1 MILAYSPCPN
11 DTYVFHAWVTGL
23 LPEAPEVEER
33 LLDIDA
39 LNELA
44 HSEGADV
51 CKISFHAFGHLRDRY
66 ALLHS
71 GGALGRG
78 CGPLL
83 VSRGEEPAQPL
94 RDPRA
99 LAGLTIAIPGHWTTA
114 ALLLRLFA
122 PEQGELRVMP
132 YDEIMPAV
140 AAGGVDAGLIIH
152 ESRFTYPA
160 HGLSSLMDLGAW
172 WEEETG
178 HPIPLGAIAVRRD
191 LGEESARRVERSV
204 RASLE
209 HARTDPAASRAYIE
223 RHAQE
228 LDPDVCRR
236 HIDLY
241 VTEYSLDYGDEGEA
255 AIRDLL
261 RRGEQAGAFGPSPE
275 KLFWDR

>member
-1 MILAYSPCPN
+1 VILAYSPCPN
-11 DTYVFHAWVTGL
+11 DTYIFHAWVSGL
-23 LPEAPEVEER
+23 LPDAPEVEER

-39 LNELA
+39 LNGLA
-44 HSEGADV
+44 REGRADV

-83 VSRGEEPAQPL
+83 VTRADRVAGMPEEPGAFS
-94 RDPRA
+94 
-99 LAGLTIAIPGHWTTA
+99 GLSVAIPGRWTTA

-122 PEQGELRVMP
+122 PGLQGLRVMP
-132 YDEIMPAV
+132 YDRIMPAV
-140 AAGGVDAGLIIH
+140 EAGEVDAGLIIH
-152 ESRFTYPA
+152 ESRFTYPD
-160 HGLSSLMDLGAW
+160 HGLAALVDLGEW
-172 WEEETG
+172 WERLTG

-191 LGEESARRVERSV
+191 LGEDMARRLDQAV

-209 HARTDPAASRAYIE
+209 HARANPMASRAYIE

-228 LDPDVCRR
+228 MDPDVCRR

-241 VTEYSLDYGDEGEA
+241 VTDFSLDYGIEGEN

-261 RRGEQAGAFGPSPE
+261 SRGEQAGIFPSSE
-275 KLFWDR
+275 QRLFWDR

>member
-11 DTYVFHAWVTGL
+11 DTYIFHAWVSGL
-23 LPEAPEVEER
+23 LPGTPEVEER

-39 LNELA
+39 LNGLA
-44 HSEGADV
+44 REGQAEV

-83 VSRGEEPAQPL
+83 VARADRASAIPAEPG
-94 RDPRA
+94 A
-99 LAGLTIAIPGHWTTA
+99 LSGLSVAIPGRWTTA

-122 PEQGELRVMP
+122 PGLQGLRVMP
-132 YDEIMPAV
+132 YDRIMPAV
-140 AAGGVDAGLIIH
+140 EAGEVDAGLIIH
-152 ESRFTYPA
+152 ESRFTYPE
-160 HGLSSLMDLGAW
+160 HGLSALVDLGEW
-172 WEEETG
+172 WERETG

-191 LGEESARRVERSV
+191 LGEDLARRVEQAV

-209 HARTDPAASRAYIE
+209 HARANPSASRAYIE

-228 LDPDVCRR
+228 MDPDVCRR

-241 VTEYSLDYGDEGEA
+241 VTDFSLDYGEEGEH

-261 RRGEQAGAFGPSPE
+261 RRGEQAGVFPSSE
-275 KLFWDR
+275 ASLFWDR